1 MDFSRVALSPE
12 DQEFRDQ
19 LRAFI
24 AEHVTEEVLARD
36 REFGENFDEKVHLAL
51 GEAGYL
57 AADWK
62 LDSEDGFS
70 PVRKR
75 IFDLEI
81 GRAHTPW
88 YHWGTT
94 AAVARFVQQFGAP
107 ELTEM
112 VLPGV
117 LSGETRLCL
126 GYTEP
131 EGGSD
136 VATCKTR
143 AVRDGD
149 TWIINGSKMFTS
161 NAHNARYVF
170 LLTNTDP
177 QGRKH
182 KNLTMFLV
190 PLDSPGIEIQPIRTL
205 DGDRTNIVF
214 YSDVRIDDLYRIGEV
229 NGGWTVMRSALDSE
243 HGIYDRED
251 HGLQHISAMSGHGSL
266 LAEAVD
272 KVAATLSQPDGG
284 GRRPLD
290 DESLRYRLGRDFA
303 RMEAALSAPG
313 MFGRVALAQ
322 TMRDISPDLMDM
334 LGAASALPT
343 DAPGSVDDGAVE
355 HIFRHAIPAGIY
367 GGSLEVFRNMIAQHE
382 LKLGR
387 ASYGDREGGRSGSPL
402 ST

>member
-12 DQEFRDQ
+12 DTAFLDETREFITKR
-19 LRAFI
+19 
-24 AEHVTEEVLARD
+24 VTEEVLRRD
-36 REFGENFDEKVHLAL
+36 REFGENFDEQVHLAL

-57 AADWK
+57 ASDWK
-62 LDSEDGFS
+62 LESDGGFS
-70 PVRKR
+70 PVRRR
-75 IFDLEI
+75 IFELEI

-94 AAVARFVQQFGAP
+94 SVVARLVEQFGAP
-107 ELTEM
+107 ELAGQ
-112 VLPGV
+112 VVPGV

-149 TWIINGSKMFTS
+149 AWIINGAKMFTS
-161 NAHNARYVF
+161 NAQNAKYVF

-177 QGRKH
+177 QGPKH

-190 PLDSPGIEIQPIRTL
+190 PLDSPGIEIQGIRTL
-205 DGDRTNIVF
+205 DGDRTNIIF
-214 YSDVRIDDLYRIGEV
+214 YSDVRVDDLYRIGDV

-243 HGIYDRED
+243 HGIVDRED
-251 HGLQHISAMSGHGSL
+251 HGLQSISGMSGHGL
-266 LAEAVD
+266 MMAEAVD
-272 KVAATLSQPDGG
+272 TVAAIVSDV
-284 GRRPLD
+284 D
-290 DESLRYRLGRDFA
+290 DESVKYRLGRSVA
-303 RMEAALSAPG
+303 RMEAALSTPG
-313 MFGRVALAQ
+313 MFGRVAMAQ
-322 TMRDISPDLMDM
+322 TMRDISVDLMDV

-343 DAPGSVDDGAVE
+343 DARGSADDGTTEYLFRLAV
-355 HIFRHAIPAGIY
+355 PTGIY
-367 GGSLEVFRNMIAQHE
+367 GGTLEVFRNMIAQHA

-387 ASYGDREGGRSGSPL
+387 HS
-402 ST
+402 

>member
-12 DQEFRDQ
+12 DQEFYDRT
-19 LRAFI
+19 RAFI
-24 AEHVTEEVLARD
+24 AEHVTDEVRRRD
-36 REFGENFDEKVHLAL
+36 RELGENFDEQVHLAL
-51 GEAGYL
+51 GKAGYL
-57 AADWK
+57 ALDWK
-62 LDSEDGFS
+62 LESEGGFT
-70 PVRKR
+70 PVRRR
-75 IFDLEI
+75 IFHLEI

-94 AAVARFVQQFGAP
+94 AVVARLVQQFGAP
-107 ELTEM
+107 ELSSS

-117 LSGETRLCL
+117 LSGEIRLCL

-143 AVRDGD
+143 AVRDSHG
-149 TWIINGSKMFTS
+149 WIINGSKMFTS
-161 NAHNARYVF
+161 NAQNAKYVF

-177 QGRKH
+177 QGPKH

-205 DGDRTNIVF
+205 DGDRTNIVY
-214 YSDVRIDDLYRIGEV
+214 YSDVRVDDLYRIGEV

-243 HGIYDRED
+243 HGLTDPED
-251 HGLQHISAMSGHGSL
+251 HGLQNISAMSEHGQL
-266 LAEAVD
+266 MAEAVD
-272 KVAATLSQPDGG
+272 GVAARVGQH
-284 GRRPLD
+284 D
-290 DESLRYRLGRDFA
+290 DESVKYRLGRSIA
-303 RMEAALSAPG
+303 RMEAAMSAPG

-322 TMRDISPDLMDM
+322 TMRDISPDLMDI

-343 DAPGSVDDGAVE
+343 DTEGSADDGAAE
-355 HIFRHAIPAGIY
+355 YIFRLALPMGIY
-367 GGSLEVFRNMIAQHE
+367 GGTLEVFRNMIAQHQ

-387 ASYGDREGGRSGSPL
+387 PNYGG
-402 ST
+402 